1 VLVAEGLDDLRPDRA
16 EQWPRPTGVP
26 AGQIISAAAGMPF
39 TDYVHHVVLGPWGW
53 TAPDSATGPDRAT
66 GYIRAPRI
74 TDPLLRRLLPHGIA
88 GDRKGPFLALNPFC
102 VDGPAYGGLIG
113 DVVDASRFLRM
124 HLNDVNSTGTSFSP
138 RGRRAACAG
147 STTTGT
153 LRPWNRLVP
162 QVPANDTG
170 DWVDHFGAGAGFWKV
185 MRLYPDRG
193 VGVDFGVV
201 IMANATSRYD
211 IEPHFGLLAV
221 ASWC

>member
-16 EQWPRPTGVP
+16 EQGPRPTGVP

-88 GDRKGPFLALNPFC
+88 GDRKGPFLALNPFY

-124 HLNDVNSTGTSFSP
+124 HLNDGELDGNLVLAP
-138 RGRRAACAG
+138 RG
-147 STTTGT
+147 STIS
-153 LRPWNRLVP
+153 
-162 QVPANDTG
+162 VPAQASGRSCACT
-170 DWVDHFGAGAGFWKV
+170 
-185 MRLYPDRG
+185 R
-193 VGVDFGVV
+193 
-201 IMANATSRYD
+201 T
-211 IEPHFGLLAV
+211 AV
-221 ASWC
+221 SVSISVS